1 MDAVGK
7 PCKRDGAT
15 IREMKTIQLAPR
27 ITTGSAG
34 TGKPPALV
42 LRGVSVR
49 LGGPAILHDISFD
62 IRERRIGIV
71 GRNGSGK
78 TTLARVIAGLL
89 APDGGTAEIDG
100 TDMAK
105 DRKAALRTVGIL
117 FQNPDHQIIFPTVEE
132 EISFGL
138 VQMGRKRDAAAL
150 ETREILQ
157 RFGKSHWAGAATHA
171 LSQGQK
177 QLVCLMA
184 VLAMRPAV
192 IVLDEPYSGL
202 DIPTR
207 LQLMRFV
214 DEVEASVI
222 QITHDP
228 DSVRHF
234 ERVIWVDRGRI
245 REDGEAAGVLAE
257 FEGQMRNWG
266 EQDDLSDLSG

>member
-1 MDAVGK
+1 M
-7 PCKRDGAT
+7 
-15 IREMKTIQLAPR
+15 APR
-27 ITTGSAG
+27 ITAGSAR

-49 LGGPAILHDISFD
+49 LGGPAVLHDISCD

-78 TTLARVIAGLL
+78 TTLARVIAGLQ
-89 APDGGTAEIDG
+89 APESGTARIDG

-138 VQMGRKRDAAAL
+138 VQLGRKRDAAAQ
-150 ETREILQ
+150 ETREILEL
-157 RFGKSHWAGAATHA
+157 FGKSHWAGAATHA

-184 VLAMRPAV
+184 ILAMRPAV

-207 LQLMRFV
+207 LQLMRVV
-214 DEVEASVI
+214 DEVEASII
-222 QITHDP
+222 QVTHDP

-245 REDGEAAGVLAE
+245 REDGQAADVLSQ
-257 FEGQMRNWG
+257 FEHQMHNWG